1 LSATTDLVKKLIPQ
15 SLMALSAVV
24 ASVWSATPAQAFQ
37 LFFGE
42 DPGLGSFTRPSSRP
56 NADDA
61 RAQFLSK
68 LVDVQIEDL
77 ESFPDGTTS
86 PLNLSFIGS
95 GSSTVS
101 ATLQGGGFINTLP
114 GDSTDGFGRYPISG
128 DTYWD
133 SGSNFS
139 LTFSHPVAA
148 FGFYGVDIRDVGGI
162 LTLTVADGTTTTLT
176 VPSAVTRLDGSVLF
190 YGIIAENSSQLFTKV
205 TFGNSTATKPNID
218 RFGFDDFT
226 IGRPKPPNPPI
237 PREVPEPT
245 SGLGI
250 LGLGALGVGWRKMRQ
265 IRRQVP

>member
-1 LSATTDLVKKLIPQ
+1 MFATTDLVKKLIPQ
-15 SLMALSAVV
+15 SLMALSTVV
-24 ASVWSATPAQAFQ
+24 ASVWSATPAHAFQ
-37 LFFGE
+37 IYFGE
-42 DPGLGSFTRPSSRP
+42 DPGLGSFTRLSSRP
-56 NADDA
+56 NADAA
-61 RAQFLSK
+61 RTQFLSK
-68 LVDVQIEDL
+68 LKDVKIEDL

-86 PLNLSFIGS
+86 PLNLSFMGS
-95 GSSTVS
+95 GSSAAI
-101 ATLQGGGFINTLP
+101 ATLQGGGFINKLP
-114 GDSTDGFGRYPISG
+114 SGTDGFGRYPISG

-139 LTFSHPVAA
+139 ITFSHRVAA
-148 FGFYGVDIRDVGGI
+148 FGFYGIDIRDVGGI

-176 VPSAVTRLDGSVLF
+176 VPSTVTPLDGSVLF

-205 TFGNSTATKPNID
+205 TFGNSTATIPNVD